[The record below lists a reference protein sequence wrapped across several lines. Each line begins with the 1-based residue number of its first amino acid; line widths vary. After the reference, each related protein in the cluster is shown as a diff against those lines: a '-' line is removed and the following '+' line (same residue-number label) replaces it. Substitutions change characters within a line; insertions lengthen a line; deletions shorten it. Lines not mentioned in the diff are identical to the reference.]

1 MEKIGVVQVTVLHS
15 KYFYPRGWFC
25 VKITLKGEWKME
37 VMYFVPT
44 ASLDSVKKLPSESTL
59 LWWTSDFREDVSA
72 SLDRSF
78 DPEVVPTDFGNL

>member
-1 MEKIGVVQVTVLHS
+1 
-15 KYFYPRGWFC
+15 
-25 VKITLKGEWKME
+25 ME

-44 ASLDSVKKLPSESTL
+44 ASLDSNAKLKNYLAE
-59 LWWTSDFREDVSA
+59 EDVSA